1 MKNQQINLNLS
12 TLTIASL
19 VLLGSLA
26 QAATPLPDSGQAL
39 SKTLDSRELTFT
51 RSDGT
56 VIAPAAVGVVDA
68 DVNIKLENVTV
79 QKVVVSGN
87 TLFATE
93 ELQNLFA
100 GVIGNTYTTKQ
111 LQVVAAR
118 INLYYR
124 SNGFPITRTLL
135 SIDAADKNTLM
146 IKVVEGKFAKVS
158 VVGEQSESDSGP
170 KRFVNE
176 AITPGFPISS
186 TSLER
191 ATLLIDDLPGM
202 KAAPILRPGADFGT
216 TDITMQVER
225 TNSYDGRIGWD
236 NAGSRYTG
244 TNRLSLDFNLNSPFM
259 FGDRIG
265 FKARTSNERLRA
277 GELSYELPLTADG
290 WRAELAAGKVDY
302 HLGASEYPSV
312 AYGTATYERLRFAYP
327 LIRSQVQNVYFSL
340 GVEHKKLSDNRD
352 AEGFRDVNGNAT
364 GFTQSRTV
372 KSIPL
377 QLRFDRRD
385 TLGGGGITYGALG
398 VTSGRISLDDNAKQ
412 IDTNSG
418 TEGSYQRYN
427 FDIARV
433 QRLPD
438 LFSFYVRYGIQSSG
452 SRNLDP
458 SEFMSLG
465 GPDGVRAYPTLE
477 GAARRSQIFQSELR
491 YLVQPQWTGYLFY
504 DQGRS
509 SNPETL
515 AFLATKRTLSG
526 YGIGV
531 RQQSKEWDLDASVA
545 WRDRGGVV
553 SSEDKDKDPR
563 YFVRLGY
570 KF

>member
-1 MKNQQINLNLS
+1 MKNQQKNLNLS
-12 TLTIASL
+12 ALTIASL
-19 VLLGSLA
+19 VLLSNLS

-39 SKTLDSRELTFT
+39 SKTLETKELTFT

-68 DVNIKLENVTV
+68 DVNIKFENVTV
-79 QKVVVSGN
+79 QKVVITGN
-87 TLFATE
+87 TIFTSE
-93 ELQNLFA
+93 ELQNLFS
-100 GVIGNTYTTKQ
+100 GVIGNTYTKQQ

-135 SIDAADKNTLM
+135 SIDAADKNALL
-146 IKVVEGKFAKVS
+146 INVVEGKFAKVT
-158 VVGEQSESDSGP
+158 VVGEQSESDNGP

-216 TDITMQVER
+216 TDLTMQVER
-225 TNSYDGRIGWD
+225 INSYDGRIGWD

-244 TNRLSLDFNLNSPFM
+244 SNRVSLDFNLNSPFI

-265 FKARTSNERLRA
+265 LRVRTSNERLRA
-277 GELSYELPLTADG
+277 GELSYELPLTSDG

-302 HLGASEYPSV
+302 RLGADQYPSV

-327 LIRSQVQNVYFSL
+327 LIRSQVQNVYLTL
-340 GVEHKKLSDNRD
+340 GFEHKKLSDNRD
-352 AEGFRDVNGNAT
+352 AEGFEAGI
-364 GFTQSRTV
+364 FTQTRTV

-377 QLRFDRRD
+377 QVRFDRRD
-385 TLGGGGITYGALG
+385 TFGGGGITYGALG
-398 VTSGRISLDDNAKQ
+398 VTNGRISLDSNAKQ
-412 IDTNSG
+412 LDINSG

-438 LFSFYVRYGIQSSG
+438 LFSLYVRYGIQGSG

-477 GAARRSQIFQSELR
+477 GAARRSQVFQSELR
-491 YLVQPQWTGYLFY
+491 YLVQPQWTGYVFY
-504 DQGRS
+504 DYGRS
-509 SNPETL
+509 SNPESLT
-515 AFLATKRTLSG
+515 FLASTRTLSG
-526 YGIGV
+526 YGVGL
-531 RQQSKEWDLDASVA
+531 RQQSKEWDFDASVS
-545 WRDRGGVV
+545 WRDKGGIV
-553 SSEDKDKDPR
+553 SSEDKDRDPR